1 MPRANTQ
8 GRPADADRVLRLLQQ
23 TSGLSNPAIRT
34 ELDLADNRYQEI
46 RQALIQEELVESYRC
61 RGGGIRLTTRGESSV
76 PTDENG
82 PQSTVKAEKN
92 LYQPLIKLLEQQS
105 SEDET
110 ASIVINTAD
119 LRKKG
124 TWQNPD
130 VTQVLI
136 ERYPYLKKTE
146 IIVQTFE
153 VKQWGRWDISVVFES
168 ASHKR
173 FSHEAAIV
181 LEWPNG
187 AVFSLSDPTYKLDE
201 IARECRRFGVG
212 LYTLRPYYSA
222 YRLHTHIETPRHLP
236 LDADV
241 ESWLEYLFI
250 RRPSAS
256 QRFAQLHELDT

>member
-1 MPRANTQ
+1 MSKTGTQ
-8 GRPADADRVLRLLQQ
+8 GRPADSDRVLRLLQQ

-34 ELDLADNRYQEI
+34 ELNLADTRYQEI
-46 RQALIQEELVESYRC
+46 RQSLIQEGLVEAYRC

-76 PTDENG
+76 PTDENA

-105 SEDET
+105 TEDDT
-110 ASIVINTAD
+110 SSIVVNTAD

-130 VTQVLI
+130 VTQVMI
-136 ERYPYLKKTE
+136 ERYPYLRRTE

-153 VKQWGRWDISVVFES
+153 VKQWGRWDINVVFES

-187 AVFSLSDPTYKLDE
+187 VDFSLSDPTYKLDE

-222 YRLHTHIETPRHLP
+222 YRLYTHIETPRHIP

-241 ESWLEYLFI
+241 ESWLEYLFT
-250 RRPSAS
+250 RRPAAL
-256 QRFAQLHELDT
+256 QKFEQLQERNT